1 MKGEHIMLK
10 RFMPYYKPYMKIF
23 VLDLIASFLIAAIGM
38 GYPLI
43 TQMMMEDFIPNK
55 NINYIAIFGVL
66 LFVIYLLRAGLRYF
80 IQKYGH
86 IMGVHIQADMRKDL
100 FVKLERLPYT
110 YFDTH
115 ETGKIM
121 SRMTNDLFEIS
132 ELAHHGPENIFIAT
146 FSILGSFIY
155 LMFINWILGL
165 ICFTIIPILMFITIH
180 YRKKMRQAMKE
191 SKIAIAEINS
201 QLESSVS
208 GIRVTKAFTNNKLEE
223 KKFDKYNSNYI
234 TARKKV
240 FDSMAKYFATSEFI
254 TDFSNI
260 IVLIGGGIFLYYDLI
275 NFADYSLFIISIN
288 LFLQPINKLIFFT
301 EQLEN
306 GSTGF
311 KRFLEIIDE
320 KEEYE
325 DEGSEILSDT
335 KGHIEFKNVSFS
347 YNDDNKEV
355 LNHINLDIKEGESV
369 ALIGPT
375 GGGKTT
381 ICHLIPKFYK
391 IQEGEILLDGNN
403 IYNYSLDSLRNHIGI
418 VQQDVFLFNGTIK
431 ENIAYGNS
439 EASDEEIIEAARKA
453 NILDYVNSLEDGF
466 DTNVGERGVKLS
478 GGQKQRISIARA
490 FLKNPSILIL
500 DEATS
505 ALDNTTELLI
515 QNALSELIKGRT
527 TIIVAH
533 RLSTIKN
540 VDKIFV
546 VSNGSIVESGN
557 HDELIKKNGIY
568 HKLYSSQFK
577 NISNEEF
584 NLINESVPIMS

>member
-1 MKGEHIMLK
+1 M
-10 RFMPYYKPYMKIF
+10 
-23 VLDLIASFLIAAIGM
+23 DLVASFLIAAIGM

-43 TQMMMEDFIPNK
+43 TQAMMEDFIPNK
-55 NINYIAIFGVL
+55 KIDYIAIFGVL
-66 LFVIYLLRAGLRYF
+66 LLVVYLLRAGLRYF

-100 FVKLERLPYT
+100 FTKLERLPYS
-110 YFDTH
+110 YFDNH

-121 SRMTNDLFEIS
+121 SRMTNDLFDIS
-132 ELAHHGPENIFIAT
+132 ELAHHGPENLFIASFT
-146 FSILGSFIY
+146 ILGSFIY

-165 ICFTIIPILMFITIH
+165 IVFTIIPLLAIITVH
-180 YRKKMRQAMKE
+180 FRKKMKAAMKE

-201 QLESSVS
+201 QVESSVS
-208 GIRVTKAFTNNKLEE
+208 GIRVTKAFTNNELEGR
-223 KKFDKYNSNYI
+223 KFDKYNNNYI

-275 NFADYSLFIISIN
+275 DFADYSLFIISIN

-306 GSTGF
+306 GAAGF
-311 KRFLEIIDE
+311 RRFLEIIDE

-325 DEGSEILSDT
+325 EEGKEILTSP

-347 YNDDNKEV
+347 YNDDNKEA
-355 LNHINLDIKEGESV
+355 LNHINLDIKEGQSI

-391 IQEGEILLDGNN
+391 INEGEILLDDKN
-403 IYNYSLDSLRNHIGI
+403 IYDFTLDSLRDNIGI

-439 EASDEEIIEAARKA
+439 EATDEEIIEAAKKA
-453 NILDYVNSLEDGF
+453 NILDYVNSLENGF

-546 VSNGSIVESGN
+546 VSNGTIVESGS

-584 NLINESVPIMS
+584 NLINDSVPMMS

>member
-1 MKGEHIMLK
+1 MLIK
-10 RFMPYYKPYMKIF
+10 RFLPYYKPYLKIF
-23 VLDLIASFLIAAIGM
+23 IMDLVASFLIAAIGM

-43 TQMMMEDFIPNK
+43 TQAMMEDFIPNK
-55 NINYIAIFGVL
+55 KIDYIAIFGVL
-66 LFVIYLLRAGLRYF
+66 LLVVYLLRAGLRYF

-100 FVKLERLPYT
+100 FTKLERLPYS
-110 YFDTH
+110 YFDNH

-121 SRMTNDLFEIS
+121 SRMTNDLFDIS
-132 ELAHHGPENIFIAT
+132 ELAHHGPENLFIASFT
-146 FSILGSFIY
+146 ILGSFIY

-165 ICFTIIPILMFITIH
+165 IVFTIIPLLAIITVH
-180 YRKKMRQAMKE
+180 FRKKMKAAMKE

-201 QLESSVS
+201 QVESSVS
-208 GIRVTKAFTNNKLEE
+208 GIRVTKAFTNNELEG
-223 KKFDKYNSNYI
+223 KKFDKYNNNYI

-275 NFADYSLFIISIN
+275 DFADYSLFIISIN

-306 GSTGF
+306 GAAGF
-311 KRFLEIIDE
+311 RRFLEIIDE

-325 DEGSEILSDT
+325 EEGKEILTSP

-355 LNHINLDIKEGESV
+355 LNHINLDIKEGQSI

-391 IQEGEILLDGNN
+391 INEGEILLDNKN
-403 IYNYSLDSLRNHIGI
+403 IHDFTLDSLRDNIGI

-439 EASDEEIIEAARKA
+439 KATDEEIIEAARKA
-453 NILDYVNSLEDGF
+453 NILDYVNSLENGF

-546 VSNGSIVESGN
+546 VSNGSIVESGS

-584 NLINESVPIMS
+584 NLINDSVPMMS

>member
-1 MKGEHIMLK
+1 MLIK
-10 RFMPYYKPYMKIF
+10 RFLPYYKPYLKIF
-23 VLDLIASFLIAAIGM
+23 IMDLVASFLIAAIGM

-43 TQMMMEDFIPNK
+43 TQAMMEDFIPNK
-55 NINYIAIFGVL
+55 KIDYIAIFGVL
-66 LFVIYLLRAGLRYF
+66 LLVVYLLRAGLRYF

-100 FVKLERLPYT
+100 FTKLERLPYS
-110 YFDTH
+110 YFDNH

-121 SRMTNDLFEIS
+121 SRMTNDLFDIS
-132 ELAHHGPENIFIAT
+132 ELAHHGPENLFIASFT
-146 FSILGSFIY
+146 ILGSFIY

-165 ICFTIIPILMFITIH
+165 IVFTIIPLLAIITVH
-180 YRKKMRQAMKE
+180 FRKKMKAAMKE

-201 QLESSVS
+201 QVESSVS
-208 GIRVTKAFTNNKLEE
+208 GIRVTKAFTNNELEG
-223 KKFDKYNSNYI
+223 KKFDKYNNNYI

-275 NFADYSLFIISIN
+275 DFADYSLFIISIN

-306 GSTGF
+306 GAAGF
-311 KRFLEIIDE
+311 RRFLEIIDE

-325 DEGSEILSDT
+325 EEGKEILTSP

-347 YNDDNKEV
+347 YNNDNKKV
-355 LNHINLDIKEGESV
+355 LNHINLDIKEGQSI

-391 IQEGEILLDGNN
+391 INEGEILLDDKN
-403 IYNYSLDSLRNHIGI
+403 IYDFTLDSLRDNIGI

-439 EASDEEIIEAARKA
+439 DATDEEIIEAARKA
-453 NILDYVNSLEDGF
+453 NILDYVNSLEHGF

-546 VSNGSIVESGN
+546 VSNGSIVESGS

-584 NLINESVPIMS
+584 NLINDSVPMMS

>member
-1 MKGEHIMLK
+1 MLK
-10 RFMPYYKPYMKIF
+10 RFLPYYKPYLKIF
-23 VLDLIASFLIAAIGM
+23 ILDLLASFLIAAIGM

-43 TQMMMEDFIPNK
+43 TQAMMEDFIPNK
-55 NINYIAIFGVL
+55 KVNYIAIFGVL
-66 LFVIYLLRAGLRYF
+66 LLVVYLLRAGLRYF

-100 FVKLERLPYT
+100 FTKLERLPYS
-110 YFDTH
+110 YFDNH

-132 ELAHHGPENIFIAT
+132 ELAHHGPENIFIAS

-165 ICFTIIPILMFITIH
+165 ICFTIIPILMIITIH

-208 GIRVTKAFTNNKLEE
+208 GIRVTKAFVNNKLEE
-223 KKFDKYNSNYI
+223 KKFDKYNNKYI
-234 TARKKV
+234 VARKKV

-260 IVLIGGGIFLYYDLI
+260 IVLIGGGIFLYYDMI

-325 DEGSEILSDT
+325 DEGKETLTST

-347 YNDDNKEV
+347 YMDDSKEV
-355 LNHINLDIKEGESV
+355 LDNINFNIKEGESI

-381 ICHLIPKFYK
+381 ICHLIPRFYN
-391 IQEGEILLDGNN
+391 IHEGEILLDNKN
-403 IYNYSLDSLRNHIGI
+403 INDYTLDSLRSHIGI
-418 VQQDVFLFNGTIK
+418 VQQDVFLFNGTIR
-431 ENIAYGNS
+431 ENIAYGR
-439 EASDEEIIEAARKA
+439 SDATEEEIIEAAKKA
-453 NILDYVNSLEDGF
+453 
-466 DTNVGERGVKLS
+466 
-478 GGQKQRISIARA
+478 
-490 FLKNPSILIL
+490 
-500 DEATS
+500 
-505 ALDNTTELLI
+505 
-515 QNALSELIKGRT
+515 
-527 TIIVAH
+527 
-533 RLSTIKN
+533 
-540 VDKIFV
+540 
-546 VSNGSIVESGN
+546 
-557 HDELIKKNGIY
+557 
-568 HKLYSSQFK
+568 
-577 NISNEEF
+577 
-584 NLINESVPIMS
+584 

>member
-1 MKGEHIMLK
+1 MLK
-10 RFMPYYKPYMKIF
+10 RFLPYYKPYLKIF
-23 VLDLIASFLIAAIGM
+23 ILDLLASFLIAAIGM

-43 TQMMMEDFIPNK
+43 TQAMMEDFIPNK
-55 NINYIAIFGVL
+55 KVNYIAIFGVL
-66 LFVIYLLRAGLRYF
+66 LLVVYLVRAGLRYF

-100 FVKLERLPYT
+100 FTKLERLPYS
-110 YFDTH
+110 YFDNH

-132 ELAHHGPENIFIAT
+132 ELAHHGPENIFIAS

-208 GIRVTKAFTNNKLEE
+208 GIRVTKAFVNNKLEE
-223 KKFDKYNSNYI
+223 KKFDKYNNKYI
-234 TARKKV
+234 VARKKV

-260 IVLIGGGIFLYYDLI
+260 IVLIGGGIFLYYDMI

-325 DEGSEILSDT
+325 DEGKEILTSP

-355 LNHINLDIKEGESV
+355 LNHINLDIKEGQSI

-391 IQEGEILLDGNN
+391 INEGEILLDDKN
-403 IYNYSLDSLRNHIGI
+403 IYDFTLDSLRDNIGI

-431 ENIAYGNS
+431 ENIAYGRS
-439 EASDEEIIEAARKA
+439 DATDEEIIEAAKKA
-453 NILDYVNSLEDGF
+453 NILDYVNSLENGF

-478 GGQKQRISIARA
+478 GGQKQRISIART

-584 NLINESVPIMS
+584 NLINDSVPMMS

>member
-1 MKGEHIMLK
+1 MLK
-10 RFMPYYKPYMKIF
+10 RFLPYYKPYLKIF
-23 VLDLIASFLIAAIGM
+23 ILDLLASFLIAAIGM

-43 TQMMMEDFIPNK
+43 TQAMMEDFIPNK
-55 NINYIAIFGVL
+55 KVNYIAIFGVL
-66 LFVIYLLRAGLRYF
+66 LLVVYLLRAGLRYF

-100 FVKLERLPYT
+100 FTKLERLPYS
-110 YFDTH
+110 YFDNH

-132 ELAHHGPENIFIAT
+132 ELAHHGPENIFIAS

-208 GIRVTKAFTNNKLEE
+208 GIRVTKAFVNNKLEE
-223 KKFDKYNSNYI
+223 KKFDKYNNKYI
-234 TARKKV
+234 VARKKV

-260 IVLIGGGIFLYYDLI
+260 IVLIGGGIFLYYDMI

-325 DEGSEILSDT
+325 DEGKETLTST

-347 YNDDNKEV
+347 YMDDSKEV
-355 LNHINLDIKEGESV
+355 LDNINFNIKEGESI

-381 ICHLIPKFYK
+381 ICHLIPRFYN
-391 IQEGEILLDGNN
+391 IHEGEILLDNKN
-403 IYNYSLDSLRNHIGI
+403 INDYTLDSLRSHIGI
-418 VQQDVFLFNGTIK
+418 VQQDVFLFNGTIR
-431 ENIAYGNS
+431 ENIAYGR
-439 EASDEEIIEAARKA
+439 SDATEEEIIEAAKKA
-453 NILDYVNSLEDGF
+453 NILDYINTLEDGF

-540 VDKIFV
+540 VDKILV
-546 VSNGSIVESGN
+546 VSNGKIVESGN

-584 NLINESVPIMS
+584 NLINESVPMLS

>member
-1 MKGEHIMLK
+1 MLIK
-10 RFMPYYKPYMKIF
+10 RFLPYYKPYLKIF
-23 VLDLIASFLIAAIGM
+23 IMDLVASFLIAAIGM

-43 TQMMMEDFIPNK
+43 TQAMMEDFIPNK
-55 NINYIAIFGVL
+55 KIDYIAIFGVL
-66 LFVIYLLRAGLRYF
+66 LLVVYLLRAGLRYF

-100 FVKLERLPYT
+100 FTKLERLPYS
-110 YFDTH
+110 YFDNH

-121 SRMTNDLFEIS
+121 SRMTNDLFDIS
-132 ELAHHGPENIFIAT
+132 ELAHHGPENLFIASFT
-146 FSILGSFIY
+146 ILGSFIY

-165 ICFTIIPILMFITIH
+165 IVFTIIPLLAIITVH
-180 YRKKMRQAMKE
+180 FRKKMKAAMKE

-201 QLESSVS
+201 QVESSVS
-208 GIRVTKAFTNNKLEE
+208 GIRVTKAFTNNELEG
-223 KKFDKYNSNYI
+223 KKFDKYNNNYI
-234 TARKKV
+234 NARKKV
-240 FDSMAKYFATSEFI
+240 FDSMAKYFATSESI

-275 NFADYSLFIISIN
+275 DFADYSLFIISIN

-306 GSTGF
+306 GAAGF
-311 KRFLEIIDE
+311 RRFLEIIDE

-325 DEGSEILSDT
+325 EEGKEILTSP

-347 YNDDNKEV
+347 YNDDNKKV
-355 LNHINLDIKEGESV
+355 LNHINLDIKEGQSI

-391 IQEGEILLDGNN
+391 INEGEILLDDKN
-403 IYNYSLDSLRNHIGI
+403 IYDFTLDSLRDNIGI

-439 EASDEEIIEAARKA
+439 DATDEEIIEAARKA
-453 NILDYVNSLEDGF
+453 NILEYVNSLEHGF

-546 VSNGSIVESGN
+546 VSNGSIVESGS

-584 NLINESVPIMS
+584 NLINDSVPMMS

>member
-1 MKGEHIMLK
+1 MLIK
-10 RFMPYYKPYMKIF
+10 RFLPYYKPYLKIF
-23 VLDLIASFLIAAIGM
+23 IMDLVASFLIAAIGM

-43 TQMMMEDFIPNK
+43 TQAMMEDFIPNK
-55 NINYIAIFGVL
+55 KIDYIAIFGVL
-66 LFVIYLLRAGLRYF
+66 LLVVYLLRAGLRYF

-100 FVKLERLPYT
+100 FTKLERLPYS
-110 YFDTH
+110 YFDNH

-121 SRMTNDLFEIS
+121 SRMTNDLFDIS
-132 ELAHHGPENIFIAT
+132 ELAHHGPENLFIASFT
-146 FSILGSFIY
+146 ILGSFIY

-165 ICFTIIPILMFITIH
+165 IVFTIIPLLAIITVH
-180 YRKKMRQAMKE
+180 FRKKMKAAMKE

-201 QLESSVS
+201 QVESSVS
-208 GIRVTKAFTNNKLEE
+208 GIRVTKAFTNNELEG
-223 KKFDKYNSNYI
+223 KKFDKYNNNYI

-275 NFADYSLFIISIN
+275 DFADYSLFIISIN

-306 GSTGF
+306 GAAGF
-311 KRFLEIIDE
+311 RRFLEIIDE

-325 DEGSEILSDT
+325 EEGKEILTSP

-347 YNDDNKEV
+347 YNDDNKKV
-355 LNHINLDIKEGESV
+355 LNHINLDIKEGQSI
-369 ALIGPT
+369 ALIGST

-391 IQEGEILLDGNN
+391 INEGEILLDDKN
-403 IYNYSLDSLRNHIGI
+403 IYDFTLDSLRDNIGI

-439 EASDEEIIEAARKA
+439 DATDEEIIEAARKA
-453 NILDYVNSLEDGF
+453 NILDYVNSLEHGF

-546 VSNGSIVESGN
+546 VSNGSIVESGS

-584 NLINESVPIMS
+584 NLINDSVPMMS

>member
-1 MKGEHIMLK
+1 MLIK
-10 RFMPYYKPYMKIF
+10 RFLPYYKPYLKIF
-23 VLDLIASFLIAAIGM
+23 IMDLVASFLIAAIGM

-43 TQMMMEDFIPNK
+43 TQAMMEDFIPNK
-55 NINYIAIFGVL
+55 KIDYIAIFGVL
-66 LFVIYLLRAGLRYF
+66 LLVVYLLRAGLRYF

-100 FVKLERLPYT
+100 FTKLERLPYS
-110 YFDTH
+110 YFDNH

-121 SRMTNDLFEIS
+121 SRMTNDLFDIS
-132 ELAHHGPENIFIAT
+132 ELAHHGPENLFIASFT
-146 FSILGSFIY
+146 ILGSFIY

-165 ICFTIIPILMFITIH
+165 IVFTIIPLLAIITVH
-180 YRKKMRQAMKE
+180 FRKKMKAAMKE

-201 QLESSVS
+201 QVESSVS
-208 GIRVTKAFTNNKLEE
+208 GIRVTKAFTNNELEG
-223 KKFDKYNSNYI
+223 KKFDKYNNNYI
-234 TARKKV
+234 NARKKV

-275 NFADYSLFIISIN
+275 DFADYSLFIISIN

-306 GSTGF
+306 GAAGF
-311 KRFLEIIDE
+311 RRFLEIIDE

-325 DEGSEILSDT
+325 EEGKEILTSP

-347 YNDDNKEV
+347 YNDDNKKV
-355 LNHINLDIKEGESV
+355 LNHINLDIKEGQSI

-391 IQEGEILLDGNN
+391 INEGEILLDDKN
-403 IYNYSLDSLRNHIGI
+403 IYDFTLDSLRDNIGI

-439 EASDEEIIEAARKA
+439 DATDEEIIEAARKA
-453 NILDYVNSLEDGF
+453 NILDYVNSLEHGF

-546 VSNGSIVESGN
+546 VSNGSIVESGS

-584 NLINESVPIMS
+584 NLINDSVPMMS

>member
-1 MKGEHIMLK
+1 MLIK
-10 RFMPYYKPYMKIF
+10 RFLPYYKPYLKIF
-23 VLDLIASFLIAAIGM
+23 IMDLVASFLIAAIGM

-43 TQMMMEDFIPNK
+43 TQAMMEDFIPNK
-55 NINYIAIFGVL
+55 KIDYIAIFGVL
-66 LFVIYLLRAGLRYF
+66 LLVVYLLRAGLRYF

-100 FVKLERLPYT
+100 FTKLERLPYS
-110 YFDTH
+110 YFDNH

-121 SRMTNDLFEIS
+121 SRMTNDLFDIS
-132 ELAHHGPENIFIAT
+132 ELAHHGPENLFIASFT
-146 FSILGSFIY
+146 ILGSFIY

-165 ICFTIIPILMFITIH
+165 IVFTIIPLLAIITVH
-180 YRKKMRQAMKE
+180 FRKKMKAAMKE

-201 QLESSVS
+201 QVESSVS
-208 GIRVTKAFTNNKLEE
+208 GIRVTKAFTNNELEGR
-223 KKFDKYNSNYI
+223 KFDKYNNNYI

-275 NFADYSLFIISIN
+275 DFADYSLFIISIN

-306 GSTGF
+306 GAAGF
-311 KRFLEIIDE
+311 RRFLEIIDE

-325 DEGSEILSDT
+325 EEGKEILTSP

-347 YNDDNKEV
+347 YNDDNKEA
-355 LNHINLDIKEGESV
+355 LNHINLDIKEGQSI

-391 IQEGEILLDGNN
+391 INEGEILLDDKN
-403 IYNYSLDSLRNHIGI
+403 IYDFTLDSLRDNIGI

-439 EASDEEIIEAARKA
+439 EATDEEIIEAARKA
-453 NILDYVNSLEDGF
+453 NILDYVNSLENGF

-546 VSNGSIVESGN
+546 VSNGTIVESGS

-584 NLINESVPIMS
+584 NLINDSVPMMS

>member
-1 MKGEHIMLK
+1 MLIK
-10 RFMPYYKPYMKIF
+10 RFLPYYKPYLKIF
-23 VLDLIASFLIAAIGM
+23 IMDLVASFLIAAIGM

-43 TQMMMEDFIPNK
+43 TQAMMEDFIPNK
-55 NINYIAIFGVL
+55 KIDYIAIFGVL
-66 LFVIYLLRAGLRYF
+66 LLVVYLLRAGLRYF

-100 FVKLERLPYT
+100 FTKLERLPYS
-110 YFDTH
+110 YFDNH

-121 SRMTNDLFEIS
+121 SRMTNDLFDIS
-132 ELAHHGPENIFIAT
+132 ELAHHGPENLFIASFT
-146 FSILGSFIY
+146 ILGSFIY
-155 LMFINWILGL
+155 LMFINRILGL
-165 ICFTIIPILMFITIH
+165 IVFTIIPLLAIITVH
-180 YRKKMRQAMKE
+180 FRKKMKAAMKE

-201 QLESSVS
+201 QVESSVS
-208 GIRVTKAFTNNKLEE
+208 GIRVTKAFTNNELEG
-223 KKFDKYNSNYI
+223 KKFDKYNNNYI

-275 NFADYSLFIISIN
+275 DFADYSLFIISIN

-306 GSTGF
+306 GAAGF
-311 KRFLEIIDE
+311 RRFLEIIDE

-325 DEGSEILSDT
+325 EEGKEILTSP

-347 YNDDNKEV
+347 YNDDNKKV
-355 LNHINLDIKEGESV
+355 LNHINLDIKEGQSI

-391 IQEGEILLDGNN
+391 INEGEILLDDKN
-403 IYNYSLDSLRNHIGI
+403 IYDFTLDSLRDNIGI

-439 EASDEEIIEAARKA
+439 DATDEEIIEAARKA
-453 NILDYVNSLEDGF
+453 NILDYVNSLEHGF

-546 VSNGSIVESGN
+546 VSNGSIVESGS

-584 NLINESVPIMS
+584 NLINDSVPMMS

>member
-1 MKGEHIMLK
+1 MLIK
-10 RFMPYYKPYMKIF
+10 RFLPYYKSYLKIF
-23 VLDLIASFLIAAIGM
+23 IMDLVASFLIAAIGM

-43 TQMMMEDFIPNK
+43 TQAMMEDFIPNK
-55 NINYIAIFGVL
+55 KIDYIAIFGVL
-66 LFVIYLLRAGLRYF
+66 LLVVYLLRAGLRYF

-100 FVKLERLPYT
+100 FTKLERLPYS
-110 YFDTH
+110 YFDNH

-121 SRMTNDLFEIS
+121 SRMTNDLFDIS
-132 ELAHHGPENIFIAT
+132 ELAHHGPENLFIASFT
-146 FSILGSFIY
+146 ILGSFIY

-165 ICFTIIPILMFITIH
+165 IVFTIIPLLAIITVH
-180 YRKKMRQAMKE
+180 FRKKMKAAMKE

-201 QLESSVS
+201 QVESSVS
-208 GIRVTKAFTNNKLEE
+208 GIRVTKAFTNNELEG
-223 KKFDKYNSNYI
+223 KKFDKYNNNYI

-275 NFADYSLFIISIN
+275 DFADYSLFIISIN

-306 GSTGF
+306 GAAGF
-311 KRFLEIIDE
+311 RRFLEIIDE

-325 DEGSEILSDT
+325 EEGKEILTSP

-347 YNDDNKEV
+347 YNDDNKKV
-355 LNHINLDIKEGESV
+355 LNHINLDIKEGQSI

-391 IQEGEILLDGNN
+391 INEGEILLDDKN
-403 IYNYSLDSLRNHIGI
+403 IYDFTLDSLRDNIGI

-439 EASDEEIIEAARKA
+439 DATDEEIIEAARKA
-453 NILDYVNSLEDGF
+453 NILDYVNSLEHGF

-546 VSNGSIVESGN
+546 VSNGSIVESGS

-584 NLINESVPIMS
+584 NLINDSVPMMS

>member
-1 MKGEHIMLK
+1 MLLK
-10 RFMPYYKPYMKIF
+10 RFLPYYKPYLKIF
-23 VLDLIASFLIAAIGM
+23 IRDLVASFLIAAIGM

-43 TQMMMEDFIPNK
+43 TQFMMEDFIPNK
-55 NINYIAIFGVL
+55 KIDLIVIFGISL
-66 LFVIYLLRAGLRYF
+66 LLIYLLRAGLRYF

-100 FVKLERLPYT
+100 FTKLERLPYS
-110 YFDTH
+110 YFDNH

-121 SRMTNDLFEIS
+121 SRMTNDLFDIS
-132 ELAHHGPENIFIAT
+132 ELAHHGPENLFIAT

-155 LMFINWILGL
+155 LMCINWILGL
-165 ICFTIIPILMFITIH
+165 ICFTVIPILVIITVH
-180 YRKKMRQAMKE
+180 FRRKMRIAMRE

-201 QLESSVS
+201 QVESSVS
-208 GIRVTKAFTNNKLEE
+208 GIRVTKAFTNNALEE
-223 KKFDKYNSNYI
+223 KKFDKFNNKYI
-234 TARKKV
+234 EARKKV

-260 IVLIGGGIFLYYDLI
+260 IILIGGGIFLYFDMI

-306 GSTGF
+306 GAAGF
-311 KRFLEIIDE
+311 RRFLEIIDE
-320 KEEYE
+320 TEEYAY
-325 DEGSEILSDT
+325 EGNEILKDT
-335 KGHIEFKNVSFS
+335 NGHIEFKNVSFEYEPNS
-347 YNDDNKEV
+347 KEI
-355 LNHINLDIKEGESV
+355 LKKINFDIKSGQSI

-381 ICHLIPKFYK
+381 ICHLIPRFYNIK
-391 IQEGEILLDGNN
+391 SGEILLDGEN
-403 IYNYSLDSLRNHIGI
+403 ITNYTLDSLRSKIGI

-431 ENIAYGNS
+431 ENIAYGKFD
-439 EASDEEIIEAARKA
+439 ATDEEIIEASKKA
-453 NILDYVNSLEDGF
+453 NIYDFITSLEDGF
-466 DTNVGERGVKLS
+466 ETNVGERGVKLS

-546 VSNGSIVESGN
+546 VSNGRIIEEGN
-557 HDELIKKNGIY
+557 HEQLIKEKGIY
-568 HKLYSSQFK
+568 NKLYTSQFK
-577 NISNEEF
+577 NITNEEF
-584 NLINESVPIMS
+584 NLINEKVPMLS

>member
-1 MKGEHIMLK
+1 MLK
-10 RFMPYYKPYMKIF
+10 RFLPYYKPYLKIF
-23 VLDLIASFLIAAIGM
+23 ILDLLASFLIAAIGM

-43 TQMMMEDFIPNK
+43 TQAMMEDFIPNK
-55 NINYIAIFGVL
+55 KVNYIAIFGVL
-66 LFVIYLLRAGLRYF
+66 LLVVYLLRAGLRYF

-100 FVKLERLPYT
+100 FTKLERLPYS
-110 YFDTH
+110 YFDNH

-132 ELAHHGPENIFIAT
+132 ELAHHGPENIFIAS

-165 ICFTIIPILMFITIH
+165 ICFTIIPILMIITIH

-208 GIRVTKAFTNNKLEE
+208 GIRVTKAFVNNKLEE
-223 KKFDKYNSNYI
+223 KKFDKYNNKYI
-234 TARKKV
+234 VARKKV

-260 IVLIGGGIFLYYDLI
+260 IVLIGGGIFLYYDMI

-325 DEGSEILSDT
+325 DEGKETLTST

-347 YNDDNKEV
+347 YMDDSKEV
-355 LNHINLDIKEGESV
+355 LDNINFNIKEGESI

-381 ICHLIPKFYK
+381 ICHLIPRFYN
-391 IQEGEILLDGNN
+391 IHEGEILLDNKN
-403 IYNYSLDSLRNHIGI
+403 INDYTLDSLRSHIGI
-418 VQQDVFLFNGTIK
+418 VQQDVFLFNGTIR
-431 ENIAYGNS
+431 ENIAYGR
-439 EASDEEIIEAARKA
+439 SDATEEEIIEAAKKA
-453 NILDYVNSLEDGF
+453 NILDYINTLEDGF

-540 VDKIFV
+540 VDKILV
-546 VSNGSIVESGN
+546 VSNGKIVESGN

-584 NLINESVPIMS
+584 NLINESVPMLS

>member
-1 MKGEHIMLK
+1 MLIK
-10 RFMPYYKPYMKIF
+10 RFLPYYKPYLKIF
-23 VLDLIASFLIAAIGM
+23 IMDLVASFLIAAIGI

-43 TQMMMEDFIPNK
+43 TQAMMEDFIPNK
-55 NINYIAIFGVL
+55 KIDYIAIFGVL
-66 LFVIYLLRAGLRYF
+66 LLVVYLLRAGLRYF

-100 FVKLERLPYT
+100 FTKLERLPYS
-110 YFDTH
+110 YFDNH

-121 SRMTNDLFEIS
+121 SRMTNDLFDIS
-132 ELAHHGPENIFIAT
+132 ELAHHGPENLFIASFT
-146 FSILGSFIY
+146 ILGSFIY

-165 ICFTIIPILMFITIH
+165 IVFTIIPLLAIITVH
-180 YRKKMRQAMKE
+180 FRKKMKAAMKE

-201 QLESSVS
+201 QVESSVS
-208 GIRVTKAFTNNKLEE
+208 GIRVTKAFTNNELEG
-223 KKFDKYNSNYI
+223 KKFDKYNNNYI
-234 TARKKV
+234 NARKKV

-275 NFADYSLFIISIN
+275 DFADYSLFIISIN

-306 GSTGF
+306 GAAGF
-311 KRFLEIIDE
+311 RRFLEIIDE

-325 DEGSEILSDT
+325 EEGKEILTSP

-347 YNDDNKEV
+347 YNDDNKKV
-355 LNHINLDIKEGESV
+355 LNHINLDIKEGQSI

-391 IQEGEILLDGNN
+391 INEGEILLDDKN
-403 IYNYSLDSLRNHIGI
+403 IYDFTLDSLRDNIGI

-439 EASDEEIIEAARKA
+439 DATDEEIIEAARKA
-453 NILDYVNSLEDGF
+453 NILDYVNSLEHGF

-546 VSNGSIVESGN
+546 VSNGSIVESGS

-584 NLINESVPIMS
+584 NLINDSVPMMS

>member
-1 MKGEHIMLK
+1 MLIK
-10 RFMPYYKPYMKIF
+10 RFLPYYKQYLKIF
-23 VLDLIASFLIAAIGM
+23 IMDLVASFLIAAIGM

-43 TQMMMEDFIPNK
+43 TQAMMEDFIPNK
-55 NINYIAIFGVL
+55 KIDYIAIFGVL
-66 LFVIYLLRAGLRYF
+66 LLVVYLLRAGLRYF

-100 FVKLERLPYT
+100 FTKLERLPYS
-110 YFDTH
+110 YFDNH

-121 SRMTNDLFEIS
+121 SRMTNDLFDIS
-132 ELAHHGPENIFIAT
+132 ELAHHGPENLFIASFT
-146 FSILGSFIY
+146 ILGSFIY

-165 ICFTIIPILMFITIH
+165 IVFTIIPLLAIITVH
-180 YRKKMRQAMKE
+180 FRKKMKAAMKE

-201 QLESSVS
+201 QVESSVS
-208 GIRVTKAFTNNKLEE
+208 GIRVTKAFTNNELEG
-223 KKFDKYNSNYI
+223 KKFDKYNNNYI

-275 NFADYSLFIISIN
+275 DFADYSLFIISIN

-306 GSTGF
+306 GAAGF
-311 KRFLEIIDE
+311 RRFLEIIDE

-325 DEGSEILSDT
+325 EEGKEILTSP

-347 YNDDNKEV
+347 YNDDNKKV
-355 LNHINLDIKEGESV
+355 LNHINLDIKEGQSI

-391 IQEGEILLDGNN
+391 INEGEILLDDKN
-403 IYNYSLDSLRNHIGI
+403 IYDFTLDSLRDNIGI

-439 EASDEEIIEAARKA
+439 DATDEEIIEAARKA
-453 NILDYVNSLEDGF
+453 NILDYVNSLEHGF

-546 VSNGSIVESGN
+546 VSNGSIVESGS

-584 NLINESVPIMS
+584 NLINDSVPMMS

>member
-1 MKGEHIMLK
+1 MLIK
-10 RFMPYYKPYMKIF
+10 RFLPYYKPYLKIF
-23 VLDLIASFLIAAIGM
+23 IMDLVASFLIAAIGM

-43 TQMMMEDFIPNK
+43 TQAMMEDFIPNK
-55 NINYIAIFGVL
+55 KIDYIAIFGVL
-66 LFVIYLLRAGLRYF
+66 LLVVYLLRAGLRYF

-100 FVKLERLPYT
+100 FTKLERLPYS
-110 YFDTH
+110 YFDNH

-121 SRMTNDLFEIS
+121 SRMTNDLFDIS
-132 ELAHHGPENIFIAT
+132 ELAHHGPENLFIASFT
-146 FSILGSFIY
+146 ILGSFIY

-165 ICFTIIPILMFITIH
+165 IVFTIIPLLAIITVH
-180 YRKKMRQAMKE
+180 FRKKMKAAMKE

-201 QLESSVS
+201 QVESSVS
-208 GIRVTKAFTNNKLEE
+208 GIRVTKAFTNNELEG
-223 KKFDKYNSNYI
+223 KKFDKYNNNYI

-275 NFADYSLFIISIN
+275 DFADYSLFIISIN

-306 GSTGF
+306 GAAGF
-311 KRFLEIIDE
+311 RRFLEIIDE

-325 DEGSEILSDT
+325 EEGKEILTSP

-347 YNDDNKEV
+347 YNDDNKKV
-355 LNHINLDIKEGESV
+355 LNHINLDIKEGQSI

-391 IQEGEILLDGNN
+391 INEGEILLDDKN
-403 IYNYSLDSLRNHIGI
+403 IYDFTLDSLRDNIGI

-439 EASDEEIIEAARKA
+439 DATDEEIIEAARKA
-453 NILDYVNSLEDGF
+453 NILDYVNSLEHGF

-546 VSNGSIVESGN
+546 VSNGSIVESGS

-584 NLINESVPIMS
+584 NLINDSVPMMS

>member
-1 MKGEHIMLK
+1 MLIK
-10 RFMPYYKPYMKIF
+10 RFLPYYKPYLKIF
-23 VLDLIASFLIAAIGM
+23 IMDLVASFLIAAIGM

-43 TQMMMEDFIPNK
+43 TQAMMEDFIPNK
-55 NINYIAIFGVL
+55 KIDYIAIFGVL
-66 LFVIYLLRAGLRYF
+66 LLVVYLLRAGLRYF

-100 FVKLERLPYT
+100 FTKLERLPYS
-110 YFDTH
+110 YFDNH

-121 SRMTNDLFEIS
+121 SRMTNDLFDIS
-132 ELAHHGPENIFIAT
+132 ELAHHGPENLFIASFT
-146 FSILGSFIY
+146 ILGSFIY

-165 ICFTIIPILMFITIH
+165 IVFTIIPLLAIITDH
-180 YRKKMRQAMKE
+180 FRKKMKAAMKE

-201 QLESSVS
+201 QVESSVS
-208 GIRVTKAFTNNKLEE
+208 GIRVTKAFTNNELEGR
-223 KKFDKYNSNYI
+223 KFDKYNNNYI

-275 NFADYSLFIISIN
+275 DFADYSLFIISIN

-306 GSTGF
+306 GAAGF
-311 KRFLEIIDE
+311 RRFLEIIDE

-325 DEGSEILSDT
+325 EEGKEILTSP

-347 YNDDNKEV
+347 YNDDNKEA
-355 LNHINLDIKEGESV
+355 LNHINLDIKEGQSI

-391 IQEGEILLDGNN
+391 INEGEILLDDKN
-403 IYNYSLDSLRNHIGI
+403 IYDFTLDSLRDNIGI

-439 EASDEEIIEAARKA
+439 EATDEEIIEAARKA
-453 NILDYVNSLEDGF
+453 NILDYVNSLENGF

-546 VSNGSIVESGN
+546 VSNGTIVESGS

-584 NLINESVPIMS
+584 NLINDSVPMMS

>member
-1 MKGEHIMLK
+1 MLIK
-10 RFMPYYKPYMKIF
+10 RFLPYYKPYLKIF
-23 VLDLIASFLIAAIGM
+23 IMDLVASFLIAAIGM

-43 TQMMMEDFIPNK
+43 TQAMMEDFIPNK
-55 NINYIAIFGVL
+55 KIDYIAIFGVL
-66 LFVIYLLRAGLRYF
+66 LLVVYLLRAGLRYF

-86 IMGVHIQADMRKDL
+86 IMGVHIQANMRKDL
-100 FVKLERLPYT
+100 FTKLERLPYS
-110 YFDTH
+110 YFDNH

-121 SRMTNDLFEIS
+121 SRMTNDLFDIS
-132 ELAHHGPENIFIAT
+132 ELAHHGPENLFIASFT
-146 FSILGSFIY
+146 ILGSFIY

-165 ICFTIIPILMFITIH
+165 IVFTIIPLLAIITVH
-180 YRKKMRQAMKE
+180 FRKKMKAAMKE

-201 QLESSVS
+201 QVESSVS
-208 GIRVTKAFTNNKLEE
+208 GIRVTKAFTNNELEG
-223 KKFDKYNSNYI
+223 KKFDKYNNNYI

-275 NFADYSLFIISIN
+275 DFADYSLFIISIN

-306 GSTGF
+306 GAAGF
-311 KRFLEIIDE
+311 RRFLEIIDE

-325 DEGSEILSDT
+325 EEGKEILTSP

-347 YNDDNKEV
+347 YNDDNKKV
-355 LNHINLDIKEGESV
+355 LNHINLDIKEGQSI

-391 IQEGEILLDGNN
+391 INEGEILLDDKN
-403 IYNYSLDSLRNHIGI
+403 IYDFTLDSLRDNIGI

-439 EASDEEIIEAARKA
+439 DATDEEIIEAARKA
-453 NILDYVNSLEDGF
+453 NILDYVNSLEHGF

-546 VSNGSIVESGN
+546 VSNGSIVESGS

-584 NLINESVPIMS
+584 NLINDSVPMMS

>member
-1 MKGEHIMLK
+1 MLIK
-10 RFMPYYKPYMKIF
+10 RFLPYYKPYLKIF
-23 VLDLIASFLIAAIGM
+23 IMDLVASFLIAAIGM

-43 TQMMMEDFIPNK
+43 TQAMMEDFIPNK
-55 NINYIAIFGVL
+55 KIDYIAIFGVL
-66 LFVIYLLRAGLRYF
+66 LLVVYLLRAGLRYF

-100 FVKLERLPYT
+100 FTKLERLPYS
-110 YFDTH
+110 YFDNH

-121 SRMTNDLFEIS
+121 SRMTNDLFDIS
-132 ELAHHGPENIFIAT
+132 ELAHHGPENLFIASFT
-146 FSILGSFIY
+146 ILGSFIY

-165 ICFTIIPILMFITIH
+165 IVFTIIPLLAIITDH
-180 YRKKMRQAMKE
+180 FRKKMKAAMKE

-201 QLESSVS
+201 QVESSVS
-208 GIRVTKAFTNNKLEE
+208 GIRVTKAFTNNELEGR
-223 KKFDKYNSNYI
+223 KFDKYNNNYI

-275 NFADYSLFIISIN
+275 DFADYSLFIISIN

-306 GSTGF
+306 GAAGF
-311 KRFLEIIDE
+311 RRFLEIIDE

-325 DEGSEILSDT
+325 EEGKEILTSP

-355 LNHINLDIKEGESV
+355 LNHINLDIKEGQSI

-391 IQEGEILLDGNN
+391 INEGEILLDDKN
-403 IYNYSLDSLRNHIGI
+403 IYDFTLDSLRDNIGI

-439 EASDEEIIEAARKA
+439 EATDEEIIEAARKA
-453 NILDYVNSLEDGF
+453 NILDYVNSLENGF

-546 VSNGSIVESGN
+546 VSNGTIVESGS

-584 NLINESVPIMS
+584 NLINDSVPMMS

>member
-1 MKGEHIMLK
+1 MLK
-10 RFMPYYKPYMKIF
+10 RFLPYYKPYLKIF
-23 VLDLIASFLIAAIGM
+23 ILDLLASFLIAAIGM

-43 TQMMMEDFIPNK
+43 TQAMMEDFIPNK
-55 NINYIAIFGVL
+55 KVNYIAIFGVL
-66 LFVIYLLRAGLRYF
+66 LLVVYLVRAGLRYF

-100 FVKLERLPYT
+100 FTKLERLPYS
-110 YFDTH
+110 YFDNH

-132 ELAHHGPENIFIAT
+132 ELAHHGPENIFIAS

-208 GIRVTKAFTNNKLEE
+208 GIRVTKAFVNNKLEE
-223 KKFDKYNSNYI
+223 KKFDKYNNKYI
-234 TARKKV
+234 VARKKV

-260 IVLIGGGIFLYYDLI
+260 IVLIGGGIFLYYDMI

-325 DEGSEILSDT
+325 DEGKEILTSP

-355 LNHINLDIKEGESV
+355 LNHINLDIKEGQSI

-391 IQEGEILLDGNN
+391 INEGEILLDDKN
-403 IYNYSLDSLRNHIGI
+403 IYNFTLDSLRDNIGI

-431 ENIAYGNS
+431 ENIAYGR
-439 EASDEEIIEAARKA
+439 SDATEEEIIEAAKKA
-453 NILDYVNSLEDGF
+453 NILDYVNSLENGF

-478 GGQKQRISIARA
+478 GGQKQRISIART

-584 NLINESVPIMS
+584 NLINDSVPMMS